1 MNFVNFCVGVVISII
16 CFFGSILIAA
26 ITTSASEN
34 DDALGYFSSLVIS
47 DIVIGIL
54 ITVLL
59 VQNNII

>member
-16 CFFGSILIAA
+16 CFFGSILIAFVA
-26 ITTSASEN
+26 SPSEN

>member
-16 CFFGSILIAA
+16 CFFGSILISIIAN
-26 ITTSASEN
+26 TSEN
-34 DDALGYFSSLVIS
+34 DDGFGYFISLVIS

>member
-26 ITTSASEN
+26 IASTSSEN

>member
-1 MNFVNFCVGVVISII
+1 MNFVNFCVSVVISII
-16 CFFGSILIAA
+16 CFFGSMLIAFIA
-26 ITTSASEN
+26 STSSEN
-34 DDALGYFSSLVIS
+34 DEALGYFSSLVIS

>member
-1 MNFVNFCVGVVISII
+1 MNFVNFCVCVVISII
-16 CFFGSILIAA
+16 CFLGSIIIAVIA
-26 ITTSASEN
+26 STSEN

>member
-16 CFFGSILIAA
+16 CFFGSILIAFV
-26 ITTSASEN
+26 ASPLEN
-34 DDALGYFSSLVIS
+34 DDALGYFNSLVIS

>member
-16 CFFGSILIAA
+16 CFFVSILIAVIA
-26 ITTSASEN
+26 STSEN
-34 DDALGYFSSLVIS
+34 DDALGCFSSLVIS